1 MDSFH
6 TEQKSECTNMMNEK
20 HLLDEYNK
28 LLAQSPEDI
37 DSDNCSELF
46 VVISE
51 TDWIRVLLLKTI
63 QKEVST
69 ISIEVE
75 LSLPKCVASGDL
87 QNKNTLLSDMVAH
100 LEYLQK
106 LYEIGFELEVMRTD
120 CLWTAAKTLDSVP
133 SPELCASLTPP

>member
-1 MDSFH
+1 MTQFRIK
-6 TEQKSECTNMMNEK
+6 QKLGCTIMMNEK

-37 DSDNCSELF
+37 DPDNDSELF

-51 TDWIRVLLLKTI
+51 TEWIRVLLLKTI
-63 QKEVST
+63 QKEAAT

-75 LSLPKCVASGDL
+75 LSLPKCVSRDNI
-87 QNKNTLLSDMVAH
+87 QNKETVLSDMVTH

-133 SPELCASLTPP
+133 SQELCASLTPP

>member
-1 MDSFH
+1 MVRFRN
-6 TEQKSECTNMMNEK
+6 EQKSGCTIIMKEK

-28 LLAQSPEDI
+28 LLAQSPEDK
-37 DSDNCSELF
+37 DPDNGSELF

-51 TDWIRVLLLKTI
+51 TEWIRILLLKTTQDEEI
-63 QKEVST
+63 T

-75 LSLPKCVASGDL
+75 LSLPKCVARGDL
-87 QNKNTLLSDMVAH
+87 QNRKTLLSDMVTH

-120 CLWTAAKTLDSVP
+120 CLWTATKTLDSVP
-133 SPELCASLTPP
+133 SQELCQSLTPP

>member
-1 MDSFH
+1 
-6 TEQKSECTNMMNEK
+6 MMNEK

-28 LLAQSPEDI
+28 LLVQSPEDI
-37 DSDNCSELF
+37 DPDNGSELF

-51 TDWIRVLLLKTI
+51 TEWIRVLLLKTI
-63 QKEVST
+63 QKEVAT

-75 LSLPKCVASGDL
+75 LSLPKCVSRDNN
-87 QNKNTLLSDMVAH
+87 QNKETVLSDMVTH

-106 LYEIGFELEVMRTD
+106 LSEIGFELEVMRTD

-133 SPELCASLTPP
+133 SQELCKFLTPP